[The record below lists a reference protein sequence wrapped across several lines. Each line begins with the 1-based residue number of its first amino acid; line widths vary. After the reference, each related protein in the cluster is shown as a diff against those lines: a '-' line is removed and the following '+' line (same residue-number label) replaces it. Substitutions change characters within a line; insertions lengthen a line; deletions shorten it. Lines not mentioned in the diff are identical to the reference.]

1 MEEAAYPHTY
11 NPNYTLVSIYSN
23 CSIQYIHTFIH
34 VCEIMHDVSVIIH
47 TTLQQD
53 ISVQVSV
60 SPQKRG
66 KTPSKSESKFRS
78 TVQSDKQRER
88 KTEVGG
94 AVGGRVC
101 EEGETGEGANDPVEK
116 EKVPESDIVKGYQL
130 ELDALDRVAR
140 EKRRCGGNS
149 EPVDKEEAVTG
160 DVVESDIVRRFQQ
173 HLDELNNAARDKRR
187 RKSRRLQQKD
197 PDVAA
202 PPTAPPPAPS
212 GLRGRRQQPRQ
223 RRSRRTRKREE
234 ALTDSQIPDSQV
246 LQVSQ
251 PHSNVVVWVCVSEC
265 MCWCECLCVSGDL

>member
-1 MEEAAYPHTY
+1 M
-11 NPNYTLVSIYSN
+11 
-23 CSIQYIHTFIH
+23 
-34 VCEIMHDVSVIIH
+34 
-47 TTLQQD
+47 
-53 ISVQVSV
+53 
-60 SPQKRG
+60 
-66 KTPSKSESKFRS
+66 
-78 TVQSDKQRER
+78 
-88 KTEVGG
+88 
-94 AVGGRVC
+94 C

-116 EKVPESDIVKGYQL
+116 EEIPESEIVKRYQL
-130 ELDALDRVAR
+130 ELEALDRVAR
-140 EKRRCGGNS
+140 EKRRRGGNS

-251 PHSNVVVWVCVSEC
+251 PHWLCVSEC
-265 MCWCECLCVSGDL
+265 VCWCECLCVSGDL

>member
-11 NPNYTLVSIYSN
+11 NPNYTLVSIHSN
-23 CSIQYIHTFIH
+23 CSIQYIHY
-34 VCEIMHDVSVIIH
+34 VCEIMHNVSVIYVYSYC

-66 KTPSKSESKFRS
+66 KTPSSKSESKLRS

-116 EKVPESDIVKGYQL
+116 EEVPESEIVKRYQL
-130 ELDALDRVAR
+130 ELEALDRVAR
-140 EKRRCGGNS
+140 EKRRRGGNS

-197 PDVAA
+197 PDVVA

-251 PHSNVVVWVCVSEC
+251 PHSNVVVWV
-265 MCWCECLCVSGDL
+265 